1 MKLSERRIKLR
12 NKIVKISP
20 KAQMLAFIFIL
31 LICFIYGCIIT
42 NNKKDINIIQNTST
56 NSPFHENSI
65 DKATPLVSNETL
77 LIHVSGAVEKPGLVS
92 ISVGSRINDAINAAG
107 GLKKDAD
114 LTNINLAELVYDGY
128 KIHIPVIGEIVST
141 PHSSENNNSSQSK
154 KININTA
161 SLSELTTLKGIGEAT
176 AMKIIEYRNK
186 NGLFNSIK
194 DLLNVSGIG
203 ESKYKNIKDYICVQ

>member
-12 NKIVKISP
+12 NKIIKISP

-42 NNKKDINIIQNTST
+42 NNKKDINIIQNTAT
-56 NSPFHENSI
+56 NSPFHKNSI

-161 SLSELTTLKGIGEAT
+161 SLYELTTLKGIGEAT

-186 NGLFNSIK
+186 NGLFNSVK

-203 ESKYKNIKDYICVQ
+203 ESKYKNIKDYICIQ